1 MSNTT
6 LEPACKKAKT
16 AVEEEIVP
24 PPAGYAETS
33 LVKTRAAYDAM
44 YKRSIEDPEGF
55 WGGSQLGGPL
65 HVYSPSLCLKKREG
79 RAQSEVRECA

>member
-6 LEPACKKAKT
+6 EEPASKRAKT

-24 PPAGYAETS
+24 PPPGYAETS
-33 LVKTRAAYDAM
+33 LVKTRAAYDVM

-55 WGGSQLGGPL
+55 WGGTQLGAL
-65 HVYSPSLCLKKREG
+65 LC
-79 RAQSEVRECA
+79 V